1 MANSGGQANVL
12 LYLMSQPEPIR
23 TGPVKIQRT
32 DIALPGPSSVDLGD
46 LTRTEDISVG
56 VMRFSLITASTIALS
71 MLATELQRL
80 WLGDTPD
87 AQLPLGGPPLVLE
100 LQVFGCLGV
109 AALAHYRRRGN
120 AALTACAGLFVW
132 LVVAGSLMH
141 ARMLTGTMQVGPR
154 PSWNSIHVLLFT
166 LLVAGPPLMHH
177 ALLLLVSFTTPVALA
192 VMIVTGQNRGPHT
205 PPQLAQRMVISVSST
220 WICALVGVALVVHR
234 ERERR
239 RLRALTEQLVSAR
252 SQLRDLG
259 SYTLERRLGSGGMG
273 EVWQAAHRV
282 LARPAAIKLVSA
294 KFLLSQAGNP
304 QNVERFL
311 ARFLQEAKVTARL
324 TSPHTVQVYDYGR
337 TDDGQLYYVMELL
350 HGADLAQVVKVLGP
364 QPPEL
369 VVHWLLQLCDSL
381 AEAHSLGLVHRDLK
395 PANLFL
401 CRQGARQEVVKL
413 LDFGLA
419 LTRRQRGTAEADLDD
434 AGTISGSPHFMA
446 PEQIR
451 DDTEIDGR
459 ADLYAVGC
467 VAWFL
472 LTGRHVFEGLSHE
485 EAVTAQTDRAPDP
498 LATVAPVAIDPRLV
512 AIIHRLLAKDPG
524 QRPQSADEL
533 AENLAALGLPKP
545 SGHVLTQEL
554 LGNDADYAAE
564 QTLVMVKPRTAA

>member
-1 MANSGGQANVL
+1 
-12 LYLMSQPEPIR
+12 MSQHIPSDNGSAR
-23 TGPVKIQRT
+23 IQRT
-32 DIALPGPSSVDLGD
+32 DIALLGPSSADLGD
-46 LTRTEDISVG
+46 VTRTEDVAGG
-56 VMRFSLITASTIALS
+56 VIRFSMITAATIALS

-87 AQLPLGGPPLVLE
+87 AQLPLGGPPLILE

-109 AALAHYRRRGN
+109 AALARYRRRGS
-120 AALTACAGLFVW
+120 AALIACTGLFLW
-132 LVVAGSLMH
+132 LVLAGSLMQ

-154 PSWNSIHVLLFT
+154 PSWNSIHVLLFA
-166 LLVAGPPLMHH
+166 LLVAGPWIMHH
-177 ALLLLVSFTTPVALA
+177 ALLLVVSLATPVALA
-192 VMIVTGQNRGPHT
+192 VMIVTGQNHGPHT
-205 PPQLAQRMVISVSST
+205 PPQLAQRMVVAVSST
-220 WICALVGVALVVHR
+220 WICALVGAALVVHR

-252 SQLRDLG
+252 SQLRELG

-294 KFLLSQAGNP
+294 KFLLGQAGNP

-364 QPPEL
+364 QPPGL
-369 VVHWLLQLCDSL
+369 VIHWLRQLCDSL
-381 AEAHSLGLVHRDLK
+381 AEAHSLGLVHRDIK

-419 LTRRQRGTAEADLDD
+419 ISGRRGPGNEVDLDD
-434 AGTISGSPHFMA
+434 LSTITGSPHFMA

-451 DDTEIDGR
+451 DDVEVDGR

-467 VAWFL
+467 LAWFL
-472 LTGRHVFEGLSHE
+472 LTGRYVFDGAGHE
-485 EAVTAQTDRAPDP
+485 EVVSAHLDREPEP
-498 LATVAPVAIDPRLV
+498 LDSVAASALSPGLV
-512 AIIHRLLAKDPG
+512 EIIHRLLAKDPAR
-524 QRPQSADEL
+524 RPQSADEL
-533 AENLAALGLPKP
+533 ATALEALGTTAPA
-545 SGHVLTQEL
+545 GHVLTPAL
-554 LGNDADYAAE
+554 LGNDADYSAE
-564 QTLVMVKPRTAA
+564 QTLVMVKPRSSAV